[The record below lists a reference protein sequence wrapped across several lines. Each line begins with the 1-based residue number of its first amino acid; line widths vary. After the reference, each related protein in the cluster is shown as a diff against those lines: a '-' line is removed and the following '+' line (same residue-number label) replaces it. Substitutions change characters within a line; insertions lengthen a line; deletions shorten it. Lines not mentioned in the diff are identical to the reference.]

1 MSDISESQQK
11 KDVILLVDDNHIN
24 LSILIQILE
33 SKNYKLLVAKDGSS
47 AIAIA
52 KKMLP
57 SLILLDIMM
66 PHLNGYEVC
75 AQLKADPHTA
85 DLPVIVLSALNASFD
100 KVKAFQCGVTD
111 YVTKPFQFEEVLAR
125 VKHQLALKTAQQ
137 DLRQLTVELEKR
149 VQERTSQLETAHTQ
163 LMEMVL
169 QDQLTGLPNRLSF
182 SEQISSALERARETP
197 SYQFAIL
204 FLDCDRFKM
213 INDSLGHS
221 KGDQLLIEVANR
233 LRQIQEHYGSPI
245 EWLARFGGDEFALLL
260 TDLVDDTLVTEI
272 AESILERLSAPF
284 HICDRDIYINA
295 SIGLVLGNPTYK
307 DAEYMLRDADTAMY
321 RAKASGKGQYRW
333 FESAMHNRAVQLLQL
348 DTALRVALDRQ
359 EFSVHYQPIIHLQ
372 HRHIVGLEAL
382 VRWWHPTGKYIPPDD
397 FIPFSEETGLINEI
411 GKHVLNQACVHLA
424 EWQQLGLVAPDFT
437 ISVNLSAK
445 QLQQPELV
453 ETVCQTLA
461 KNGIQPQNLR
471 LELTESAIIEN
482 RTDVDQTLHTLRQHA
497 IELSIDDFGTGYS
510 SLSYLH
516 TLPVNYL
523 KVDRSFVQ
531 SINDTPESLGIIPLI
546 INIARTM
553 NMQIIAEG
561 IETHT
566 QLQQLRTLQCEYGQG
581 YFLYK
586 PLPADQVTTLLRQ
599 QVQAASA

>member
-1 MSDISESQQK
+1 MTTIGQEPGEGS
-11 KDVILLVDDNHIN
+11 ILVVDDNPIN
-24 LSILIQILE
+24 VRLLSQ
-33 SKNYKLLVAKDGSS
+33 LLTNMGYDVRQAMDGAM
-47 AIAIA
+47 AI
-52 KKMLP
+52 KSVHDHLP
-57 SLILLDIMM
+57 DLILLDIMM

-75 AQLKADPHTA
+75 ARLKADPYTA

-100 KVKAFQCGVTD
+100 KVKAFQCGATD
-111 YVTKPFQFEEVLAR
+111 YITKPFQFEEVLAR

-137 DLRQLTVELEKR
+137 DLRQLTVALESR
-149 VQERTSQLETAHTQ
+149 VQERTSQLEIAHAQ

-182 SEQISSALERARETP
+182 SEQISGALKRAQEAP
-197 SYQFAIL
+197 GYQFAIL

-233 LRQIQEHYGSPI
+233 LRQIQQHYGPPI
-245 EWLARFGGDEFALLL
+245 AWLARFGGDEFALLL
-260 TDLVDDTLVTEI
+260 TNLVDDALVTEI
-272 AESILERLSAPF
+272 AQSILGSLSAPF
-284 HICDRDIYINA
+284 HICDRNIYINA
-295 SIGLVLGNPTYK
+295 SIGLVWGSPTYK
-307 DAEYMLRDADTAMY
+307 DAEYLLRDADTAMY

-333 FESAMHNRAVQLLQL
+333 FESAMHNRAVQLLHL

-359 EFSVHYQPIIHLQ
+359 EFSVHYQPIVHLQ
-372 HRHIVGLEAL
+372 HHHIIGLEAL
-382 VRWWHPTGKYIPPDD
+382 VRWWHPAGKYIPPDD

-411 GKHVLNQACVHLA
+411 GKQVLKQACAQLS

-445 QLQQPELV
+445 QLRQPELV
-453 ETVCQTLA
+453 ETVCATIA
-461 KNGIQPQNLR
+461 DTGIQPQNLR

-482 RTDVDQTLHTLRQHA
+482 RTDVDQTLHALRQHA
-497 IELSIDDFGTGYS
+497 IKLSIDDFGTGYS

-531 SINDTPESLGIIPLI
+531 SINDTSASLGIIPLI

-561 IETHT
+561 IETHN
-566 QLQQLRTLQCEYGQG
+566 QFQQLRGLECEYGQG
-581 YFLYK
+581 YFFYK
-586 PLPADQVTTLLRQ
+586 PLPADQITILLQ
-599 QVQAASA
+599 QHVQATSA

>member
-1 MSDISESQQK
+1 MTATGQETGKGS
-11 KDVILLVDDNHIN
+11 ILVVDDNPTN
-24 LSILIQILE
+24 VRLLSR
-33 SKNYKLLVAKDGSS
+33 LLANAGYDVRQAMDGAM
-47 AIAIA
+47 AI
-52 KKMLP
+52 KSVHDDLP
-57 SLILLDIMM
+57 DLVLLDIMM

-75 AQLKADPHTA
+75 AQLRADPYTA

-100 KVKAFQCGVTD
+100 KVKAFQCGATD

-125 VKHQLALKTAQQ
+125 VRHQLALKTAQHE
-137 DLRQLTVELEKR
+137 LRQLTVDLENR
-149 VQERTSQLETAHTQ
+149 VQERTSQLEIAHDQ
-163 LMEMVL
+163 LMEMAL
-169 QDQLTGLPNRLSF
+169 QDELTGLPNRLSF
-182 SEQISSALERARETP
+182 SEQISSALAEAQAIP

-233 LRQIQEHYGSPI
+233 LRQIQKHYGPPI

-260 TDLVDDTLVTEI
+260 TNLTDDTLVTEI
-272 AESILERLSAPF
+272 AESVLNNLSAPF

-295 SIGLVLGNPTYK
+295 SIGLVWGSPAYK

-348 DTALRVALDRQ
+348 DTALRVALDKQ

-372 HRHIVGLEAL
+372 HHYIVGLEAL
-382 VRWWHPTGKYIPPDD
+382 VRWWHPTGQYLPPED
-397 FIPFSEETGLINEI
+397 FIPFAEETGLINDI
-411 GKHVLNQACVHLA
+411 GKQVLQQACAHLA

-453 ETVCQTLA
+453 KTVCQTLA
-461 KNGIQPQNLR
+461 NKGIQPQNLC

-482 RTDVDQTLHTLRQHA
+482 RTDVDQTLHKLRQHA

-531 SINDTPESLGIIPLI
+531 SISDTPESLGIIPLI

-561 IETHT
+561 IETHN

-586 PLPADQVTTLLRQ
+586 PLPADQITTLLRQ
-599 QVQAASA
+599 QVQATSA